1 MKATLCGYSQM
12 KAILVLSTA
21 DIPADSLVRRTLHS
35 MVIVAGGMTG
45 VATRPLNLSTKWMQ
59 VVSCTLQPLGKKL
72 DRAQGRLDAVQL
84 CPSPGNQ
91 PTALSILV

>member
-1 MKATLCGYSQM
+1 
-12 KAILVLSTA
+12 
-21 DIPADSLVRRTLHS
+21 

-45 VATRPLNLSTKWMQ
+45 VATRPLNLSTKWNQ

-91 PTALSILV
+91 PTALSILVQNTVALPMTVMSHFLGV